1 MKTATLGK
9 SALAV
14 SRVAFGAWQLGG
26 DWGHF
31 DERAAITAIRH
42 ALDLGVNFFDTAHAY
57 GNGASEHILGKALR
71 PELLRERER
80 LVIATKGG
88 LRATGSGLVPDAR
101 PEALRCGVDASLNA
115 LGIDRIDLY
124 QLHGIDPDVPVAET
138 AGALA
143 DLVAEGKIAHVGVSN
158 CDMAEIAQVCTTLPV
173 ATVQPSFEVFCDDIR
188 VELLP
193 YCRQCGIAVLVYA
206 SLALGLL
213 TGMVNRDTCF
223 ATRDWWSKGAAFR
236 TDGDRRNRGIV
247 GELECFAANLGLTI
261 GQLAIAWVLSQP
273 GVHVAIVGARRFSQL
288 QDSIA
293 ASEAVLTEA
302 DVAAIEGIRS
312 LATFA

>member
-1 MKTATLGK
+1 MKSTTLGR
-9 SALAV
+9 SGLVV
-14 SRVAFGAWQLGG
+14 SRIAFGAWQLGG

-31 DERAAITAIRH
+31 DEDAAITAIRH

-57 GNGASEHILGKALR
+57 GDGASEHILGKALR
-71 PELLRERER
+71 PELRRERDR

-88 LRATGSGLVPDAR
+88 LRATDSGLVPDAR
-101 PEALRCGVDASLNA
+101 PEALRSDVDASLRA

-124 QLHGIDPDVPVAET
+124 QMHGADPNVPVAET

-158 CDMAEIAQVCTTLPV
+158 CDIAEIAEFCATLPL

-188 VELLP
+188 TELLP
-193 YCRQCGIAVLVYA
+193 YCRGRDIGVLVYA

-213 TGMVNRDTCF
+213 TGMVNSDTCF
-223 ATRDWWSKGAAFR
+223 AARELWSKSTAFR
-236 TDGDRRNRGIV
+236 TDGDRRNGGIIS
-247 GELECFAANLGLTI
+247 ELDCFAAKLGLTI
-261 GQLAIAWVLSQP
+261 SQLAIAWMLSHP

-288 QDSIA
+288 QDSA
-293 ASEAVLTEA
+293 AAIEAVLTEA
-302 DVAAIEGIRS
+302 DLADIEGIRS
-312 LATFA
+312 FSTPV

>member
-1 MKTATLGK
+1 VKTTTLGN
-9 SALAV
+9 SGLVV
-14 SRVAFGAWQLGG
+14 SRIAFGAWQLGG

-31 DERAAITAIRH
+31 DENAAITAIRH

-57 GNGASEHILGKALR
+57 GSGASEHILGKALR
-71 PELLRERER
+71 PELLRDRDR

-88 LRATGSGLVPDAR
+88 LRATDSGLVPDTR
-101 PEALRCGVDASLNA
+101 PEAVRSDVDASLNA
-115 LGIDRIDLY
+115 LGVDRIDLY
-124 QLHGIDPDVPVAET
+124 QLHGADPDVPVAET

-158 CDMAEIAQVCTTLPV
+158 CGMAEIEEVCATLPL
-173 ATVQPSFEVFCDDIR
+173 ATVQPAFEVFCDDIR
-188 VELLP
+188 AELLP
-193 YCRQCGIAVLVYA
+193 YCRQRDIGVLVYA

-223 ATRDWWSKGAAFR
+223 ATRDWWSKSAAYR
-236 TDGDRRNRGIV
+236 TDGDRRHGIV
-247 GELECFAANLGLTI
+247 VELERLADNLGLTI
-261 GQLAIAWVLSQP
+261 SQLAIAWMLSQP
-273 GVHVAIVGARRFSQL
+273 GVHVAIVGARRFNQL

-302 DVAAIEGIRS
+302 DVAAIEDIRS
-312 LATFA
+312 FATLA

>member
-9 SALAV
+9 SGLAV

-31 DERAAITAIRH
+31 DEDAAITAIRH

-57 GNGASEHILGKALR
+57 GSGASEHILGKALR
-71 PELLRERER
+71 PELLRERDR

-88 LRATGSGLVPDAR
+88 LRATGGGLVPDAR
-101 PEALRCGVDASLNA
+101 PEALRCDVDASLGA

-124 QLHGIDPDVPVAET
+124 QLHGADPDVPVAET

-158 CDMAEIAQVCTTLPV
+158 CDVADVAQVCATLPV

-188 VELLP
+188 AELLP
-193 YCRQCGIAVLVYA
+193 YCSQRDIGVLVYA

-223 ATRDWWSKGAAFR
+223 ATRDWWSKSAAFR

-261 GQLAIAWVLSQP
+261 GQLAIAWMLNQP

-293 ASEAVLTEA
+293 ATEAMLTEA
-302 DVAAIEGIRS
+302 DLAAIEDIRS
-312 LATFA
+312 FATFS